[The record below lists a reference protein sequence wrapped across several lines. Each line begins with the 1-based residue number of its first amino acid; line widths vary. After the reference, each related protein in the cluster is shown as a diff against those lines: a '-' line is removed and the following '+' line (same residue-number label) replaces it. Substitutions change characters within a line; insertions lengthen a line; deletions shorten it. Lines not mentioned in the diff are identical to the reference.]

1 MLKREK
7 YLNQLI
13 ESKDLNL
20 IKVITG
26 VRRSG
31 KSTLLLQYKKYLL
44 SQKISE
50 KNIIYMNFESADWYS
65 IKTFEDLYSYIKT
78 YTSKGKKYILLD
90 EVQNVENWEKAVNS
104 LLIDIDCDIYVTGS
118 NAYLLSS
125 ELTTL
130 LAGRVLTIQ
139 IYPFSFKE
147 FIEEYPF
154 KNNEDKYDK
163 FDKYLKF
170 GGLPMLVNM
179 NDN

>member
-65 IKTFEDLYSYIKT
+65 IKTFEELYSYIKSSFLIKIT
-78 YTSKGKKYILLD
+78 RKELLLPRR
-90 EVQNVENWEKAVNS
+90 A
-104 LLIDIDCDIYVTGS
+104 
-118 NAYLLSS
+118 
-125 ELTTL
+125 
-130 LAGRVLTIQ
+130 
-139 IYPFSFKE
+139 
-147 FIEEYPF
+147 
-154 KNNEDKYDK
+154 KN
-163 FDKYLKF
+163 
-170 GGLPMLVNM
+170 
-179 NDN
+179 